1 MYLLVEWCLIIVCAL
16 IRCPI
21 RYIGK
26 VRGGIPLLKV
36 KSILVFVFQ
45 TTLAFGVLTA
55 TPALSGVLCGKGHTV
70 GSEQTVVAHLNES
83 AGEKKI
89 IAPSRE
95 TGKHA
100 GAVSH
105 DAPVPPTK

>member
-16 IRCPI
+16 IRWPS

-26 VRGGIPLLKV
+26 VRGGIPLLKI
-36 KSILVFVFQ
+36 KSILVFVSQ

-70 GSEQTVVAHLNES
+70 GSEQTVVAHLDEP
-83 AGEKKI
+83 AGEEKV
-89 IAPSRE
+89 IAPTRE
-95 TGKHA
+95 TGEHSSPA
-100 GAVSH
+100 SH
-105 DAPVPPTK
+105 DDPGPSTK